1 MSRRHHYFQ
10 TDDMP
15 TQSPDSDIATP
26 EILDALT
33 RVESSK
39 LFANSKRLTE
49 LLRFVVEARLRGHT
63 EGLKQTSIGIE
74 LYRRDPSYDP
84 KLDGIVRTHARR
96 LRERLNEYYSSE
108 GARDPVEISLP
119 RGGYV
124 PVFGRRGAA
133 VAVGETRFTGNA
145 ESWNGSGV
153 NLDLDLLTA
162 DRLEPRADPTLDRI
176 YAKLVKLHLKVG
188 HAHVLGVPVLVLIP
202 VIVLLIGLAGAF
214 IWQRSRG
221 LGKFTATV
229 GHQRLPRVAVLHF
242 NPAGKSAENE
252 LFGRALADS
261 VVASLARMNDL
272 SVVEPPESSTRPAV
286 DGTDLEIAEQL
297 KADYLVTGRFERTK
311 KLSRL
316 SVSLTETSGAKVIWS
331 RDYSFPW
338 ANLVE
343 IEDSM
348 SAALSQSLAQ
358 RVKSTN

>member
-1 MSRRHHYFQ
+1 MSNRHNYFQ

-33 RVESSK
+33 RVEGSE

-49 LLRFVVEARLRGHT
+49 LLRFVVEAQLRGDT

-108 GARDPVEISLP
+108 GAQDPVQISLP

-124 PVFGRRGAA
+124 PVFGRRGVAA
-133 VAVGETRFTGNA
+133 GRTRSASNPEA
-145 ESWNGSGV
+145 WNGTSV
-153 NLDLDLLTA
+153 NLDFDLIDAA
-162 DRLEPRADPTLDRI
+162 DRPAPRPDSTLDGI
-176 YAKLVKLHLKVG
+176 YAKLVKLHFKVG
-188 HAHVLGVPVLVLIP
+188 HAHVLGVPALVLIP
-202 VIVLLIGLAGAF
+202 VMVLVITLAGVF
-214 IWQRSRG
+214 TWQRSGG
-221 LGKFTATV
+221 LGKFAANV

-242 NPAGKSAENE
+242 RPSGKSAENE

-261 VVASLARMNDL
+261 IVASLARMNDI
-272 SVVEPPESSTRPAV
+272 SVVEPPESSTRPAI
-286 DGTDLEIAEQL
+286 DGTDSEIAEQL
-297 KADYLVTGRFERTK
+297 KADYVVTGRFERTK
-311 KLSRL
+311 KLSKL
-316 SVSLTETSGAKVIWS
+316 SVTLTEASGAKVIWG

-348 SAALSQSLAQ
+348 SAALSQNLAQ